1 MALLFD
7 DSEKLKEAVGKE
19 AAEVIAHVLER
30 QEEQY
35 KQELTTKA
43 DLAQLEGKLMTEIS
57 RLEAK
62 IESSKSDTIKW
73 MAGMLM
79 IQAATVAALVKLLG

>member
-7 DSEKLKEAVGKE
+7 DSEKLKEALGKE

-57 RLEAK
+57 GLEAK

-79 IQAATVAALVKLLG
+79 VQAATVAALVKLLG